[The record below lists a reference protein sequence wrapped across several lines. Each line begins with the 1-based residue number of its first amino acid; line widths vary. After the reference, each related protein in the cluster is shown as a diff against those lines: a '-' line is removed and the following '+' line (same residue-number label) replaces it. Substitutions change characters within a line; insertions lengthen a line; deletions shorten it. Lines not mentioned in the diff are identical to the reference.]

1 MTSLDK
7 LKVALLSWGGDKG
20 QLAPPYVYAG
30 WRRRRRGK
38 LQDRNCESARYPFDI
53 YVGTY
58 ICYKDRRLG
67 LTIVY
72 LAISQFR
79 CCVDGEIAR

>member
-1 MTSLDK
+1 MQHNPRTFISPLQ
-7 LKVALLSWGGDKG
+7 LLAFPLLGHG
-20 QLAPPYVYAG
+20 
-30 WRRRRRGK
+30 RRGK
-38 LQDRNCESARYPFDI
+38 LQDRNCESARYPFDT

-67 LTIVY
+67 LTVVY